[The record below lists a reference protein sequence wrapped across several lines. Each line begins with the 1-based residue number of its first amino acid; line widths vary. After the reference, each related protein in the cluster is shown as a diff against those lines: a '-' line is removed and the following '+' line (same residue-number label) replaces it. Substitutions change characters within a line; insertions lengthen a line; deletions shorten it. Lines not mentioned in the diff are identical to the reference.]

1 MRLAALP
8 AAALLLAA
16 ACAANEAAPS
26 VPVRAASKWKTAV
39 PDSRYDAGRGSS
51 VGLNADGEPSVSYLL
66 LQPVLKRG
74 QIPPAIVAGEAQP
87 PSVMLAS
94 VADGIWTRTAATGL
108 PGVGDKTQGNAKGI
122 ANEKGQPGAPVN
134 TAVAVDPQ
142 GHHHVAWSSTAGTFY
157 ANDSTGS
164 FGAPEEVTKGS
175 TLGVSVAL
183 GSDGSPWVSFSEGRS
198 VMAAQRVGGTWRAQ
212 EVAAAD
218 MPAVAART
226 AIGVSGSDVLVA
238 FGSGDRTHV
247 ARQSGEGW
255 TTDSV
260 PGDGGYA
267 VSMAV
272 DGDAN
277 PHVAYYDNRGGAFH
291 AHKIGGAPWALTDL
305 DATASTTAPSPNW
318 GTGIALEDSGVHHIV
333 VADPASGGSIKYVT
347 NKSGDF
353 VADVLPNSQG
363 GAGPSIAVSPE
374 GENLAIAFFDSVNAD
389 VVVAV
394 PGDVELALAFSPPAT
409 TAAPTQPPAAQCEPD
424 GTELT
429 VAAPVGGTA
438 SGFDKDCLAVP
449 ADEAFTVAFSNDDQV
464 VHNWALYTEDP
475 LANPS
480 AELLGGAADLA
491 PVAPGASETY
501 EVEAIPDAASYFF
514 RCDFHPTTMTG
525 TFVVA

>member
-26 VPVRAASKWKTAV
+26 VPVRAGSKWKTAV
-39 PDSRYDAGRGSS
+39 PDSRYDTGRGSA
-51 VGLNADGEPSVSYLL
+51 VGLNADGEPSLSYLL
-66 LQPVLKRG
+66 LQPILKRG

-94 VADGIWTRTAATGL
+94 VAEGIWTRTAVTGL

-122 ANEKGQPGAPVN
+122 ANEKGQLGPPVN
-134 TAVAVDPQ
+134 TAVAVDAQ
-142 GHHHVAWSSTAGTFY
+142 GRHHVAWSSTEGAFY
-157 ANDSTGS
+157 ANDASGS
-164 FGAPEEVTKGS
+164 FGEPEEVTKGS
-175 TLGVSVAL
+175 TLGVSVAM
-183 GSDGSPWVSFSEGRS
+183 GSDGSPWISFYEGNS
-198 VMAAQRVGGTWRAQ
+198 LMAAHRAGGNWRPE
-212 EVAAAD
+212 EVAPAD
-218 MPAVAART
+218 VPAVAPRT
-226 AIGVSGSDVLVA
+226 AIGVSGSDVLLA
-238 FGSGDRTHV
+238 FGSGDKTHV
-247 ARQSGEGW
+247 ARQSGGGW
-255 TTDSV
+255 TVDTV

-277 PHVAYYDNRGGAFH
+277 PHLAYYDKGGQAFH
-291 AHKIGGAPWALTDL
+291 ADKIGDGPWTVTDL
-305 DATASTTAPSPNW
+305 DVTAGTTAPSPNW
-318 GTGIALEDSGVHHIV
+318 GTGIAVDDSGVHHIV
-333 VADPASGGSIKYVT
+333 VADPASGGSIGYVT
-347 NKSGDF
+347 DTSGDF

-363 GAGPSIAVSPE
+363 GAGPSIAVSPD
-374 GENLAIAFFDSVNAD
+374 GENLAISFFDSVNAN

-429 VAAPVGGTA
+429 VASPVGATA

-449 ADEAFTVAFSNDDQV
+449 ANEAFTVAFSNDDQV

-491 PVAPGASETY
+491 PVAPAASETY
-501 EVEAIPDAASYFF
+501 EVDAIPDAASYFF
-514 RCDFHPTTMTG
+514 R
-525 TFVVA
+525 